1 MRLHPSRMW
10 RTVSDYRWTLIY
22 IAIILTASL
31 LVQLVVVA
39 KVFQ

>member
-1 MRLHPSRMW
+1 MRLHKKTW
-10 RTVSDYRWTLIY
+10 RAVSDYRWTLIY